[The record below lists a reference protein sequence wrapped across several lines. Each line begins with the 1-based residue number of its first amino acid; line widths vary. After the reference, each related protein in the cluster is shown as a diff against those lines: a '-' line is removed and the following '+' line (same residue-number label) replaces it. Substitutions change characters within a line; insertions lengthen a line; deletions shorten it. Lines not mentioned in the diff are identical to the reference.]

1 MKDLVK
7 QLKSLANA
15 TQSQY
20 DETIIKYSKKQVLK
34 ELKDAGISKDEI
46 SDEEFDELLQEQIKQ
61 SRSFSKGAMVATGA
75 FVFLELLG

>member
-1 MKDLVK
+1 MKDLIK
-7 QLKSLANA
+7 QLKSLTNA

-46 SDEEFDELLQEQIKQ
+46 SNEEFDELLQEQIKQ